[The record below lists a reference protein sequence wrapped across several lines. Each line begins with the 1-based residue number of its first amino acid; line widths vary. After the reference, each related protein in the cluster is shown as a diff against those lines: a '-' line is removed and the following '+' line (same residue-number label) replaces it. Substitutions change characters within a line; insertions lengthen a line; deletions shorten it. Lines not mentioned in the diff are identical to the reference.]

1 MTESSTLSE
10 YGKVYTDLPEVV
22 PNCQV
27 SLRGC
32 GLPHQCAHWF
42 AMTCRRQRRV
52 SGCKD
57 VGCSDMLKAVAC
69 QRVQGRVW
77 RVRCA
82 EPCHASV
89 VAEVFGAMT
98 PLPTVIARSEATRQS
113 ASPAIAHDRE
123 QYFERIRESVYGF
136 ARSGAKLSS
145 FTAGMRIA
153 TPVCALVRNDMQKA
167 EACQR
172 VQGRGVQ

>member
-52 SGCKD
+52 SECKD

-98 PLPTVIARSEATRQS
+98 PLPPVIARSEATWQSVTPAVRQQS
-113 ASPAIAHDRE
+113 APVTA
-123 QYFERIRESVYGF
+123 
-136 ARSGAKLSS
+136 ARSPP
-145 FTAGMRIA
+145 
-153 TPVCALVRNDMQKA
+153 TPSGYCTPRRYGCAHSHGRHTP
-167 EACQR
+167 
-172 VQGRGVQ
+172 QGR

>member
-52 SGCKD
+52 SECKD

-77 RVRCA
+77 RV
-82 EPCHASV
+82 
-89 VAEVFGAMT
+89 
-98 PLPTVIARSEATRQS
+98 S
-113 ASPAIAHDRE
+113 AQNLAAH
-123 QYFERIRESVYGF
+123 
-136 ARSGAKLSS
+136 L
-145 FTAGMRIA
+145 
-153 TPVCALVRNDMQKA
+153 
-167 EACQR
+167 R
-172 VQGRGVQ
+172 VQERLAPGRLPHCHCKEQSDVAIRNPCGTAAIRAGYGCT